1 MRLDPHPQPRE
12 AGGCLLDSKHRNRP
26 DTFPSLGGDHISGR
40 SFPTRPRTRLV
51 TLDAARSQESLALLV
66 TLTNRLPDLELLLTL
81 PTASSTHPHR
91 MQATAPALPT
101 LLEYFKQQVTFK
113 SIL

>member
-12 AGGCLLDSKHRNRP
+12 AGGCLLDSKHGNRS
-26 DTFPSLGGDHISGR
+26 DTFPSLGKDHISGL
-40 SFPTRPRTRLV
+40 SFPTVPRTRLV
-51 TLDAARSQESLALLV
+51 SLDAARSQESLALLI
-66 TLTNRLPDLELLLTL
+66 TLTNQQCDLELLLTL
-81 PTASSTHPHR
+81 PTPNSTHPHK
-91 MQATAPALPT
+91 MQATAPALPM